1 MMKKTMKQISALAL
15 AAMMGASV
23 IGGCGTA
30 QNQAADVSDTSAT
43 DDTAVKKDP
52 SVPGWQQDNSE
63 HVELTWYVN
72 ATWWDPSFGED
83 LVTKKIAEDT
93 NVTINFVVGD
103 DTNLNTYFA
112 GEDLPDVI
120 TLFDSSSSA
129 AVTADSWAMPLQ
141 DLADKYDPY
150 FYEVVPQETLNWMAL
165 EDGKAYGCPGYFS
178 AEKDYDAESYDT
190 VYPQQAFVMRKDVY
204 EALGEPDMST
214 PEKFLE
220 TLGKIKEE
228 YPDLVPL
235 GFNAMTTSEGSLGS
249 FFQNLLGIPL
259 LDENNNWYDRQMDE
273 DYLNWISTL
282 NKAYNQGYIIDD
294 SFADDGDAFNE
305 KLQVGKYACVI
316 MGSVVNMNQSLQAF
330 YATNPEAAYIAVD
343 GPKSSVEGRKPIFSN
358 AGLGGWTVSYVT
370 KNCKNP
376 ERAIELF
383 TYLMSD
389 YGEIISFYGIEGET
403 YTIQDGKYILTDEVK
418 KIRDEDP
425 EKYRK
430 EYRLSNFYLFGNDRY
445 NAMGE
450 CPKAMEQIYQFGSD
464 KIHERG
470 LDIIREQFSL
480 SQINPDSNTVEAR
493 NMTNINTNW
502 YTTIVSLIRS
512 TNDTEFQK
520 VLDEYKAFRETNG
533 WDKIVQIHNEKLQN
547 NRAVLGYN

>member
-1 MMKKTMKQISALAL
+1 MMKKQWKKIGTVALATVL
-15 AAMMGASV
+15 GANLLS
-23 IGGCGTA
+23 GCGATSE
-30 QNQAADVSDTSAT
+30 QEKGTEDTISEET
-43 DDTAVKKDP
+43 QTKD
-52 SVPGWQQDNSE
+52 SSIPGWQQDNTE

-72 ATWWDPSFGED
+72 ATWWDATFGED
-83 LVTKKIAEDT
+83 IVTKKIAEDT

-129 AVTADSWAMPLQ
+129 AKTASEWAMPLQ
-141 DLADKYDPY
+141 DLADAYDPY
-150 FYEVVPQETLNWMAL
+150 FYEVVPTETLNWMTL

-178 AEKDYDAESYDT
+178 AEKDYDESYYDT
-190 VYPQQAFVMRKDVY
+190 VYPQQAFLMRKDVY

-214 PEKFLE
+214 PESFME
-220 TLGKIKEE
+220 ALGKIKEE
-228 YPDLVPL
+228 FPALIPL
-235 GFNAMTTSEGSLGS
+235 GFNAMTTSDGSLGS
-249 FFQNLLGIPL
+249 SFQNLIGIPL

-273 DYLNWISTL
+273 DYLNWIETL
-282 NKAYNQGYIIDD
+282 NQAYNKGYISDD
-294 SFADDGDAFNE
+294 SFSDDGDAFNE
-305 KLQVGKYACVI
+305 KIQVGKYACVI
-316 MGSVVNMNQSLQAF
+316 AGGVVNMNQSIQAL
-330 YATNPEAAYIAVD
+330 YASDPEASYIAVE
-343 GPKSSVEGRKPIFSN
+343 GPKSSIEGREPIYSN
-358 AGLGGWTVSYVT
+358 AGLGGWTVSYIT

-389 YGEIISFYGIEGET
+389 YGEIITFFGIEGET
-403 YTIQDGKYILTDEVK
+403 YTVQDGKYILTDEVK
-418 KIRDEDP
+418 EIRDTDP

-430 EYRLSNFYLFGNDRY
+430 EYRLSNFYLFGHDRY

-450 CPKAMEQIYQFGSD
+450 CPAAMEQIYEFGSE

-480 SQINPDSNTVEAR
+480 SQINPDSNTTEAR
-493 NMTNINTNW
+493 NMNNINTNW
-502 YTTIVSLIRS
+502 YTTIVSLIRAQDVS
-512 TNDTEFQK
+512 EFQE
-520 VLDEYKAFRETNG
+520 VLDNYKAFREANG
-533 WDKIVQIHNEKLQN
+533 WEDIVKIHNEKIQN